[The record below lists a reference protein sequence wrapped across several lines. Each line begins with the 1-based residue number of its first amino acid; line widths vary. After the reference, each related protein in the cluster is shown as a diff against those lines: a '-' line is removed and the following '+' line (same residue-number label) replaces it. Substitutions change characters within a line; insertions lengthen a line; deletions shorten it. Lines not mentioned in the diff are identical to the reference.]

1 MDHQSRGGSWNL
13 VPSASQTLI
22 QDEQQRFHSLP
33 SQFHLLPIIENLADA
48 IEGGTRDQHSDALV
62 SELSTQFDKCQQL
75 LNSISAS
82 VNVKAMTV
90 EGQKRKLEEYE
101 RQLNQRRELIAEYRR
116 SVEEFTKSDCNR

>member
-33 SQFHLLPIIENLADA
+33 SQLHLLPIIENLADA
-48 IEGGTRDQHSDALV
+48 IEGGTRDQHSDAL
-62 SELSTQFDKCQQL
+62 L
-75 LNSISAS
+75 LP
-82 VNVKAMTV
+82 V
-90 EGQKRKLEEYE
+90 EDIYCVLES
-101 RQLNQRRELIAEYRR
+101 LHLFLVIHNWAALELIAEYRR

>member
-13 VPSASQTLI
+13 VPSASQT
-22 QDEQQRFHSLP
+22 DEQQRFHSLP

-75 LNSISAS
+75 LNSIAAS
-82 VNVKAMTV
+82 VNAKAMTV
-90 EGQKRKLEEYE
+90 EGQKCKLEEYE
-101 RQLNQRRELIAEYRR
+101 RMLNQRRDLIAEYRC
-116 SVEEFTKSDCNR
+116 SVEEFTKSGCNR